1 MASKLAPQSLNEPQ
15 NDEVKTLIDRKTELQ
30 KQINQTR
37 LILRDHHNANL
48 KEKKG
53 CCKKNQQIASLE
65 QKLSKL
71 KLDLKKVEHTISE
84 LSSKTNFE
92 EDKLNEPQDSTN
104 DIGTSED
111 SCNSALVEIDQS
123 DLKFSSPRMKI
134 KMT

>member
-15 NDEVKTLIDRKTELQ
+15 NDEVKTLIVRKTELQ
-30 KQINQTR
+30 KQVNQTR
-37 LILRDHHNANL
+37 IILRDHHNANL

-53 CCKKNQQIASLE
+53 YGKKNQQIAPLE

-92 EDKLNEPQDSTN
+92 EDKLKEPQDSTN

-111 SCNSALVEIDQS
+111 SCNSAIVEIDQS
-123 DLKFSSPRMKI
+123 ESEIFVP
-134 KMT
+134 